1 MRKLLALSV
10 LVFTLG
16 LVTTSTAQA
25 DTLQLP
31 HKPFSHMTN
40 SEKVNYLK
48 RQIRRDKSIMRF
60 AKNHKDIHSL
70 ELHKAV
76 HWARISLRIC
86 NKNLKKYTYHTSV
99 VSAASGVIAGL
110 LCIHSHEGS
119 WSDPGSPYWGGLQMD
134 LSFQETYGP
143 EFLRRWGT
151 ADHWPVWAQLQA
163 GVRGYNARGW
173 WPWKNTA
180 HMCGLI

>member
-1 MRKLLALSV
+1 MRKLIALSA
-10 LVFTLG
+10 LVCSLG

-25 DTLQLP
+25 KTLQLS

-48 RQIRRDKSIMRF
+48 RQIHHDRSILRF
-60 AKNHKDIHSL
+60 AKNHKEIQSV

-76 HWARISLRIC
+76 HWARISLRIAS
-86 NKNLKKYTYHTSV
+86 KNLKKYVYHPV
-99 VSAASGVIAGL
+99 ISAASGVIAGL

-134 LSFQETYGP
+134 LSFQAAYGP
-143 EFLRRWGT
+143 EFLHRWGT
-151 ADHWPVWAQLQA
+151 ADNWPIWAQLKA
-163 GVRGYNARGW
+163 GVRGYIARGW
-173 WPWKNTA
+173 GPWPNTA
-180 HMCGLI
+180 RLCGLM